1 MRNSW
6 YYLVLLFFVIVSC
19 GKGGDP
25 EVETAPPVVDFPDFD
40 ADSAYSF
47 IQQQVDFGPRVPNSA
62 AHRETREWLVSK
74 FESYGMDVTEQ
85 NFEARAFDGTNLELT
100 NIIAS
105 WNPQASKR
113 ILLAAHWD
121 TRPMAD
127 KDTQRIDEPIDGAN
141 DGASGVGVLLE
152 IARTITSD
160 ANQPAVGI
168 DFILFDGEDYGEPE
182 HTNTRNNTQ
191 IWWALG
197 SQHWSKNPHQVGYT
211 AYYGILLDMV
221 GGKNARF
228 YREGF
233 SMKYAKNIVQK
244 VWNNA
249 HNLGY
254 SDFFQMRNAGEIT
267 DDHVFVNE
275 IAKIPMIDIID
286 FSPDYGFGRFHHT
299 HDDNM
304 DIIDKRTLKAVGET
318 VLYTIYQED

>member
-1 MRNSW
+1 MRNRW
-6 YYLVLLFFVIVSC
+6 YYYVLLFFIVTSC
-19 GKGGDP
+19 GTGVEPG
-25 EVETAPPVVDFPDFD
+25 VETAPPDIDFPEFS

-47 IQQQVDFGPRVPNSA
+47 IQQQVDFGPRVPNTA
-62 AHRETREWLVSK
+62 PHRETREWLVSK
-74 FESYGMDVTEQ
+74 FEEYGLQVTEQ
-85 NFEARAFDGTNLELT
+85 NFETRAYDGTNLNLT

-152 IARTITSD
+152 IARIITSD

-182 HTNTRNNTQ
+182 HTDTRNNQQ

-197 SQHWSKNPHQVGYT
+197 SQYWSRNPHEAGYT

-228 YREGF
+228 YREGY

-249 HNLGY
+249 HALGHG
-254 SDFFQMRNAGEIT
+254 DFFQMRNAGEII

-299 HDDNM
+299 HDDTM
-304 DIIDKRTLKAVGET
+304 EIIDKRTLKAVGET
-318 VLYTIYQED
+318 VLYTIYLED

>member
-1 MRNSW
+1 MRNRC
-6 YYLVLLFFVIVSC
+6 YYYAVLLLILASC
-19 GKGGDP
+19 GRGVDP
-25 EVETAPPVVDFPDFD
+25 EVETAQPDINFPEFN

-47 IQQQVDFGPRVPNSA
+47 IQQQVDFGPRVPNTE
-62 AHRETREWLVSK
+62 AHRETRQWLVEK
-74 FESYGMDVTEQ
+74 FEEYGMEVTEQ
-85 NFEARAFDGTNLELT
+85 NFETRAFDGTMLNLT

-127 KDTQRIDEPIDGAN
+127 KDTERIDEPIDGAN

-152 IARTITSD
+152 IARIITTD
-160 ANQPAVGI
+160 QNQPAVGI

-182 HTNTRNNTQ
+182 HTNTRNNSQ

-197 SQHWSKNPHQVGYT
+197 SQHWARNPHQVGYT

-228 YREGF
+228 YREGY
-233 SMKYAKNIVQK
+233 SMQYAKNIVQK

-249 HNLGY
+249 HALGHG
-254 SDFFQMRNAGEIT
+254 DFFQMRNAGEII

-299 HDDNM
+299 HDDSM
-304 DIIDKRTLKAVGET
+304 DIIDRRTLQAVGET
-318 VLYTIYQED
+318 VLFTIYQED

>member
-1 MRNSW
+1 MKSRW
-6 YYLVLLFFVIVSC
+6 YYLTLLVWIVSC
-19 GKGGDP
+19 GRGVEP
-25 EVETAPPVVDFPDFD
+25 EVETAPPDIDFPEFI

-47 IQQQVDFGPRVPNSA
+47 IQRQVDFGPRVPNTA
-62 AHRETREWLVSK
+62 PHRETKDWLVAR
-74 FESYGMDVTEQ
+74 FEQYGLTVTEQ
-85 NFEARAFDGTNLELT
+85 QFEARAYDGTNLNLT

-152 IARTITSD
+152 IARVITSD
-160 ANQPAVGI
+160 ANQPSVGI

-182 HTNTRNNTQ
+182 HTNNRNQSQ

-197 SQHWSKNPHQVGYT
+197 SQHWSKTPHEVGYT

-228 YREGF
+228 YREGY
-233 SMKYAKNIVQK
+233 SMQYAKNIVQK

-249 HNLGY
+249 HNLGHG
-254 SDFFQMRNAGEIT
+254 DFFQMRNAGEII
-267 DDHVFVNE
+267 DDHIFVNE

-299 HDDNM
+299 HDDSM

-318 VLYTIYQED
+318 VLYTIYQEN

>member
-1 MRNSW
+1 MRNRW
-6 YYLVLLFFVIVSC
+6 YYVTLLFFIIVSC
-19 GKGGDP
+19 GRGVDP
-25 EVETAPPVVDFPDFD
+25 EQAIAPPAIEFPEFS
-40 ADSAYSF
+40 ADSAYAF
-47 IQQQVDFGPRVPNSA
+47 IQQQVDFGPRVPNTA
-62 AHRETREWLVSK
+62 PHRETRDWLVSK
-74 FESYGMDVTEQ
+74 FEEYGLEVTEQ
-85 NFEARAFDGTNLELT
+85 NFEARAYDGTNLALT

-105 WNPQASKR
+105 WNPQATKR

-152 IARTITSD
+152 IARIITTD

-182 HTNTRNNTQ
+182 HSNTRNTQ
-191 IWWALG
+191 QTWWALG
-197 SQHWSKNPHQVGYT
+197 SQHWSRNPHQVGYT

-249 HNLGY
+249 HDLGH
-254 SDFFQMRNAGEIT
+254 SDFFQMRNAGEII

-299 HDDNM
+299 HDDSM
-304 DIIDKRTLKAVGET
+304 DIIDKRTLQAVGET
-318 VLYTIYQED
+318 VLYTIYQEN